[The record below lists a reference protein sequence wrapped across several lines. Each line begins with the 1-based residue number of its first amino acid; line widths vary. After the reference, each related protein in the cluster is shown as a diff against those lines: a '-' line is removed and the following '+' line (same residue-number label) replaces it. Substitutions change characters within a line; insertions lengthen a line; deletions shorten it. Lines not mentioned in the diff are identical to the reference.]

1 MPALKE
7 AQKAALTRLFQHS
20 TDVNETHFPD
30 GEADVQTDSP
40 PPVRHT
46 WELRHLTRKAQAGCR
61 KSQWKSRQEIS
72 GKSRKCHVPGEGGF
86 NP

>member
-40 PPVRHT
+40 PPV
-46 WELRHLTRKAQAGCR
+46 
-61 KSQWKSRQEIS
+61 
-72 GKSRKCHVPGEGGF
+72 
-86 NP
+86 